1 MIKKQI
7 LTFLLRWMIS
17 CLAMYACINIF
28 CTIDAEVDGFTSGA
42 IFYLTAG
49 LVFATV
55 NTVVKPLATIFSL
68 PFMLM
73 TLGLF
78 TIIINVAMLGLTILI
93 LPDVRI
99 SFWGAV
105 GGSLLIAVINY
116 LVSVIGID
124 KVPEKVVKKTKK
136 GGVQSDATCKNKEK

>member
-28 CTIDAEVDGFTSGA
+28 CTIDTEVDGFTSGVT
-42 IFYLTAG
+42 FYLTAG

-99 SFWGAV
+99 SFWG
-105 GGSLLIAVINY
+105 GSLLIAVINY

-124 KVPEKVVKKTKK
+124 KVPEKVVEKTKK
-136 GGVQSDATCKNKEK
+136 GSVQSDATCKNKEK

>member
-28 CTIDAEVDGFTSGA
+28 CTLDESVEGLQNAA
-42 IFYLTAG
+42 LFYLTAG

-78 TIIINVAMLGLTILI
+78 TIIINTAMLGLTILI
-93 LPDVRI
+93 LPNVRI
-99 SFWGAV
+99 EFWGAV

-124 KVPEKVVKKTKK
+124 KVPEKMVEKAKTKK
-136 GGVQSDATCKNKEK
+136 SDGSTCKTKEK